1 MFIASSDRGH
11 GFALRTRRPPA
22 AAGHE
27 VAGGRAVWGGAP
39 LTVAVLLGVL
49 CAFPAAARAD
59 SFDPISIG
67 VHVST
72 LGDGVT
78 LERPLLFNLSARID
92 TGLLSQSLQHTYDH
106 NPWESTFHENNVL
119 VAMDWRPYAG
129 RWRLSGGLLFGGD
142 YVEKVAQSV
151 NSAYVLNGDTYASNQ
166 AGVVSAHV
174 SFARPAIYAGFGGG
188 TGILKG
194 LTIAFDAGLVV
205 RNGTTSASATGPL
218 QANPQFQSDLAAT
231 VAQFRTRLIQPVIGI
246 GLVYRP

>member
-1 MFIASSDRGH
+1 MRLAV
-11 GFALRTRRPPA
+11 A
-22 AAGHE
+22 AA
-27 VAGGRAVWGGAP
+27 
-39 LTVAVLLGVL
+39 LLGLLFSV
-49 CAFPAAARAD
+49 PAVARAD
-59 SFDPISIG
+59 SFDPLSIG
-67 VHVST
+67 LHVST

-92 TGLLSQSLQHTYDH
+92 TGLLSQSSQQNYDH

-151 NSAYVLNGDTYASNQ
+151 NSTYVLNGDTYASNA

-174 SFARPAIYAGFGGG
+174 SFARPSIYLGFGGG

-194 LTIAFDAGLVV
+194 LTIAFDAGPPSMRVSWCATARPRPAPPV
-205 RNGTTSASATGPL
+205 RSKPIRSSKPTSPPPRPNSARASSSRSSASASSIVPEHRRYVF
-218 QANPQFQSDLAAT
+218 APAPIDS
-231 VAQFRTRLIQPVIGI
+231 
-246 GLVYRP
+246 